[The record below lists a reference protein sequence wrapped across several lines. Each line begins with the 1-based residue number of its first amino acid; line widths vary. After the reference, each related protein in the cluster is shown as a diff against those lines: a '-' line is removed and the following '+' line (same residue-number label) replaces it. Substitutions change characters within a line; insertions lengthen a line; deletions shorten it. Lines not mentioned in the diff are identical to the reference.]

1 MEFDSDAVIDFEDV
15 KSRGDRKAVFNV
27 VQKLKDLGPDLPSP
41 HMKSLKGEANL
52 FELRPKQGACEAR
65 PIYARFGGREEERL
79 RSSRRGCERS
89 PEPPRLTADNRAIIM
104 TTMAASQKNFDALLA
119 EEQLADP
126 SFRAEWQR
134 LAPGREFAATLL
146 RYRAEHKLS
155 QRALAKKLGVSQP
168 RVVKLE
174 SGEHNPEVDTIINAV
189 RRLGIEFVLD
199 VAPASRKPTL
209 VTARAQK
216 RGAIAHDDVS
226 VVAASSV

>member
-1 MEFDSDAVIDFEDV
+1 
-15 KSRGDRKAVFNV
+15 
-27 VQKLKDLGPDLPSP
+27 
-41 HMKSLKGEANL
+41 
-52 FELRPKQGACEAR
+52 
-65 PIYARFGGREEERL
+65 
-79 RSSRRGCERS
+79 
-89 PEPPRLTADNRAIIM
+89 M
-104 TTMAASQKNFDALLA
+104 TTPRKNLDALLA

-126 SFRAEWQR
+126 NFRAEWQR
-134 LAPGREFAATLL
+134 LAPAREFAATLL
-146 RYRAEHKLS
+146 RYRAEYKLS

-199 VAPASRKPTL
+199 VAPMNRKPTL

-216 RGAIAHDDVS
+216 HGAIAHDDVS

>member
-1 MEFDSDAVIDFEDV
+1 MHLVEGQF
-15 KSRGDRKAVFNV
+15 
-27 VQKLKDLGPDLPSP
+27 
-41 HMKSLKGEANL
+41 
-52 FELRPKQGACEAR
+52 
-65 PIYARFGGREEERL
+65 
-79 RSSRRGCERS
+79 
-89 PEPPRLTADNRAIIM
+89 
-104 TTMAASQKNFDALLA
+104 
-119 EEQLADP
+119 ADP

-134 LAPGREFAATLL
+134 LAPAREFAATLL

-199 VAPASRKPTL
+199 VAPASRKPAL

-216 RGAIAHDDVS
+216 CGVIAHDDVS
-226 VVAASSV
+226 VVAASSA

>member
-1 MEFDSDAVIDFEDV
+1 MAMTD
-15 KSRGDRKAVFNV
+15 
-27 VQKLKDLGPDLPSP
+27 PDKTL
-41 HMKSLKGEANL
+41 
-52 FELRPKQGACEAR
+52 
-65 PIYARFGGREEERL
+65 
-79 RSSRRGCERS
+79 
-89 PEPPRLTADNRAIIM
+89 
-104 TTMAASQKNFDALLA
+104 DALVA

-134 LAPGREFAATLL
+134 LAPARGVAATLL

-155 QRALAKKLGVSQP
+155 QRALATKLGVSQP

-199 VAPASRKPTL
+199 VGPASGKTAV
-209 VTARAQK
+209 VTARAE
-216 RGAIAHDDVS
+216 RGGAIAHDDVS